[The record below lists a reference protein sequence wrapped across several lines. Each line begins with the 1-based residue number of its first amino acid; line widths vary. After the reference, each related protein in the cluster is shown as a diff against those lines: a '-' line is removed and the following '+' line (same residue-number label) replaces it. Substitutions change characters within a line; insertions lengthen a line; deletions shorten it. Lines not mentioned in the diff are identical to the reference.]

1 VNAIPIE
8 SAYGNIPGFAYFD
21 ISVDEP
27 AMNKAAESPV
37 IRCLYLATMTNMI
50 APRGPSASNNGIDLF
65 ALCDAL
71 PSLSDMYIRLSVYA
85 RAYVSIYVYT
95 CHTYTHAYVCI
106 HIYIYIFL
114 FRRSKR
120 EGRYDDA

>member
-1 VNAIPIE
+1 MRRVNAIPIE

-65 ALCDAL
+65 ALRDAL
-71 PSLSDMYIRLSVYA
+71 PSLRCVHTHIRM
-85 RAYVSIYVYT
+85 RGCVYT
-95 CHTYTHAYVCI
+95 CRLCTCIHMYTHIY
-106 HIYIYIFL
+106 IYIYIFL